1 MKKEKFEEIKNK
13 IKLKEFLVDESIHSL
28 KKFRDILC
36 SENKNYCKDCIGY
49 DDVNLN
55 GCKIQDMIVSLR
67 DIKYFIQDKDYFK
80 EEKRNIKK

>member
-1 MKKEKFEEIKNK
+1 MNKEKFEKLKNMIKN
-13 IKLKEFLVDESIHSL
+13 KEFLVDESIHLL

-36 SENKNYCKDCIGY
+36 SENKNYCKDCIVY
-49 DDVNLN
+49 DDINLN

-80 EEKRNIKK
+80 KEKENIKK